1 MNAKSLGLGI
11 LGLLLASSTLLS
23 ITFAAGWPEK
33 PIRVVIPWPPGG
45 STDIVARLLAP
56 ELDARLKQRVIVDN
70 RSGAGGIVGM
80 QVVAAAPPD
89 GYTLMLTSTAYG
101 YLINHANVDLVKSF
115 APVAFLGFGE
125 SALTVHPAL
134 PVKTVKDLIA
144 LAKARPGALNYAS
157 SGVGG
162 FPHMNTELFKLKTGV
177 NMVHVPFK
185 GAGPAIA
192 DVIAGQTQLI
202 ITSLVSVM
210 PHVKSGRLK
219 LLGVGTLKRNANLP
233 EVPTISESGVP
244 GYDTYIWWGLF
255 APLGTPAAVVSRIH
269 TEAMAVMASP
279 EMQKRLDE
287 QGGVTRNMSPAEFGK
302 LMESET
308 EKWVKVI
315 QAAGIKDE

>member
-1 MNAKSLGLGI
+1 M
-11 LGLLLASSTLLS
+11 
-23 ITFAAGWPEK
+23 
-33 PIRVVIPWPPGG
+33 
-45 STDIVARLLAP
+45 
-56 ELDARLKQRVIVDN
+56 
-70 RSGAGGIVGM
+70 
-80 QVVAAAPPD
+80 
-89 GYTLMLTSTAYG
+89 
-101 YLINHANVDLVKSF
+101 
-115 APVAFLGFGE
+115 
-125 SALTVHPAL
+125 SAIDDVL
-134 PVKTVKDLIA
+134 P
-144 LAKARPGALNYAS
+144 NYYAS

-219 LLGVGTLKRNANLP
+219 LLGVSTLKRNANLP

>member
-125 SALTVHPAL
+125 SALAVHPAL

-287 QGGVTRNMSPAEFGK
+287 QGGVTRK